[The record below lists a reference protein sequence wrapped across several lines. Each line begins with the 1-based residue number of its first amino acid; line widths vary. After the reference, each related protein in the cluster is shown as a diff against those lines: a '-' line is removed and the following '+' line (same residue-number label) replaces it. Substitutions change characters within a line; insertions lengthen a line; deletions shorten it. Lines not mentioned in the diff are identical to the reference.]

1 VRRFAVLLAW
11 VLALAAPWAGRAQ
24 PVPLVVDADRVTYDA
39 VQRTVEASGHVRLS
53 YRDVTASAEYLFA
66 DLARREVLL
75 RGDVRVV
82 RGSQRLAAAEVR
94 YNLETEELVAT
105 EVRALAEAAYLRAGR
120 AVLAP
125 ARGVVTDALATLCD
139 PASPLFHLTAR
150 RVTVF
155 WADRLVAEEATL
167 WVGGAPVLTVPRYE
181 VRIDP
186 ERARRDFPSVQAG
199 YDALSG
205 YWVALRYPYR
215 LGDVEGE
222 ASGRYNTASAFE
234 FRNVLRAGL
243 GGGRAELTAGTL
255 RDSEGRPVDAL
266 QLHYAL
272 QPWQLAPGTSLSARV
287 LAGQY
292 RERVTGA
299 QGLKAEV
306 STDLGLPRFDLGGP
320 WSAGAGASLRYSV
333 YEDRSLLVPAVST
346 SVDVR
351 LSPRSSAYLA
361 YGWTEAYGSTP
372 FLFDAPTRQSAL
384 TVGYRQAG
392 EGLAFDVGA
401 QYDAVPRH
409 LRLLATVDASL
420 AGGWSFRTFAKYNA
434 TLASFEELELR
445 AGRLCDCL
453 EVSVLYRV
461 PQQQL
466 WLTVQVV
473 PSVRVQQA
481 VPEPLR

>member
-1 VRRFAVLLAW
+1 MRRFAALLAW
-11 VLALAAPWAGRAQ
+11 VLALAAPQAAAQ
-24 PVPLVVDADRVTYDA
+24 PVPLAVDADRVTYDA
-39 VQRTVEASGHVRLS
+39 VRRTVEASGRVRLS
-53 YRDVTASAEYLFA
+53 YRDVAASADYLFA

-94 YNLETEELVAT
+94 YNLDTEELVAT
-105 EVRALAEAAYLRAGR
+105 GVRALAEAAYVRARQALLG
-120 AVLAP
+120 P
-125 ARGVVTDALATLCD
+125 AQGVATDALATLCD

-167 WVGGAPVLTVPRYE
+167 WVGGTPVLTLPRYE
-181 VRIDP
+181 IRIDP
-186 ERARRDFPSVQAG
+186 ERARRDFPSAQAG

-205 YWVALRYPYR
+205 YWIALRYPYR
-215 LGDVEGE
+215 LRDVEGE
-222 ASGRYNTASAFE
+222 VHGRYNTASAFE
-234 FRNVLRAGL
+234 FRNVLRADL
-243 GGGRAELTAGTL
+243 GGGRAELAVGTV
-255 RDSEGRPVDAL
+255 RDSEGRPVDVVQL
-266 QLHYAL
+266 QYVP
-272 QPWQLAPGTSLSARV
+272 QPFQLAPGASLSARM
-287 LAGQY
+287 LGGHY

-299 QGLKAEV
+299 EGPKAEV
-306 STDLGLPRFDLGGP
+306 SAHLGLPRFDLGGQ
-320 WSAGAGASLRYSV
+320 WFAGAGASLRYSA
-333 YEDRSLLVPAVST
+333 YRDRSVLVPAVST
-346 SVDVR
+346 SVSLR
-351 LSPRSSAYLA
+351 LDARSAAYLDYSWA
-361 YGWTEAYGSTP
+361 EAYGATP

-384 TVGYRQAG
+384 TLGYRQAT
-392 EGLAFDVGA
+392 EGLALDVGV

-409 LRLLATVDASL
+409 LRLLATVDASPG
-420 AGGWSFRTFAKYNA
+420 GGWSFRTFAKYNA

-453 EVSVLYRV
+453 EVSVTYRV

-473 PSVRVQQA
+473 PSARVREA